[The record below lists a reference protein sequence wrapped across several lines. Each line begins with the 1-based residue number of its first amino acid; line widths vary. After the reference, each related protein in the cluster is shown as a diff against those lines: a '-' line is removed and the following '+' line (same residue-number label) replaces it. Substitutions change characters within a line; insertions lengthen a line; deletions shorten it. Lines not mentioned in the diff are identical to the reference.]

1 VSVGN
6 TADLTPNDLLLYWDQ
21 EPGTDLI
28 RPTWNRCP
36 ARAGSPGASPGTL
49 PWWW

>member
-28 RPTWNRCP
+28 LAYLESVPGPRRF
-36 ARAGSPGASPGTL
+36 ARRISRHT